1 MNLRSDIIGLFD
13 LSQDTLLVHGWFSG
27 RTLTCHREAWVCF
40 PAHVP
45 TVSFS
50 PATGRPGFV
59 FQPLHPV
66 SPWGFPGSSVGER
79 SACIAGD
86 PGSISG
92 LGGSPVEGNG
102 YPLQYS

>member
-59 FQPLHPV
+59 FQPLHPQC
-66 SPWGFPGSSVGER
+66 P
-79 SACIAGD
+79 
-86 PGSISG
+86 
-92 LGGSPVEGNG
+92 LGASLVVQLVKDLPA
-102 YPLQYS
+102 LQETQVQFLGWEDLL